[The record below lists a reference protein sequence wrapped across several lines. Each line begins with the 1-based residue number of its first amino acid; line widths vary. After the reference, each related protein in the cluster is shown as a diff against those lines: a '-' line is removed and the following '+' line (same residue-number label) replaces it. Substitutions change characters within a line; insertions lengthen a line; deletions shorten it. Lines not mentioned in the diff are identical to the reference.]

1 MRVCFVDILSREMKK
16 RGGGCYGDRVYFNFC
31 YGFQYG
37 LNRSLVKNRAPH
49 GLGFMRAGQVR
60 NSYPG
65 KRQKKRDDQYDETN
79 HSAMFC

>member
-1 MRVCFVDILSREMKK
+1 MRVCFGYILSSEVEK
-16 RGGGCYGDRVYFNFC
+16 RGRGRYDDRVYFDFY

-37 LNRSLVKNRAPH
+37 LNRCLVKNRAPH
-49 GLGFMRAGQVR
+49 GLGFMRAGQIR
-60 NSYPG
+60 YPYPG